1 MFEVAMKKTH
11 HWILLTLLTLV
22 VASCRKDVEE
32 VRPYPVTVEEL
43 KLFLQQVPDPATKT
57 TIELNN
63 LSEDKVLTTPAGIR
77 VYLTDVDQL
86 FIATGASTPTAA
98 STCDELNIE
107 ITAAFS
113 RGDIMARG
121 IPTIDNDGKLLETRG
136 MVSIRAFCGAT
147 ELNLLPGRTIK
158 IQFPSANP
166 QEDMFTHEAVFA
178 NNEFQAWRN
187 TGQQVF
193 KADWSDGNGNTV
205 LGYEMLI
212 SSLGWSNCAR
222 QVIGSGTPFCT
233 SLMPG
238 FTGLNTQ
245 SYLVFDG
252 IQSVVPLKFD
262 DTSHSFCFPSIPPG
276 YPVRVVSVAKLG
288 TDFWYGKSTT
298 ETGTNTVLPVHPEK
312 EPEGD
317 ILSFLRGL

>member
-1 MFEVAMKKTH
+1 MKNTH
-11 HWILLTLLTLV
+11 HWILLTMLTLV

-32 VRPYPVTVEEL
+32 VRPYPVTVEDL
-43 KLFLQQVPDPATKT
+43 KLFLQQVPDPSTKT
-57 TIELNN
+57 VIELNN
-63 LSEDKVLTTPAGIR
+63 LSEDKVVTTPGGIR

-86 FIATGASTPTAA
+86 FMTPGNNTPLAA
-98 STCDELNIE
+98 SDCDDLKIE
-107 ITAAFS
+107 ITVAFS

-121 IPTIDNDGKLLETRG
+121 IPTIDNNDKLLETRG
-136 MVSIRAFCGAT
+136 MISIRAFCGTSLLA
-147 ELNLLPGRTIK
+147 LLPGRTIK

-166 QEDMFTHEAVFA
+166 QEDMFTHEALFVG
-178 NNEFQAWRN
+178 NEFQSWRN
-187 TGQQVF
+187 TNQPVF
-193 KADWSDGNGNTV
+193 KADWTDGNGNV
-205 LGYEMLI
+205 VSGYEMLVA
-212 SSLGWSNCAR
+212 SLGWSNCAR
-222 QVIGSGTPFCT
+222 QVIGSGTTFCT

-262 DTSHSFCFPSIPPG
+262 DASHSFCFPSIPPG

-312 EPEGD
+312 EPESD